1 MAKFIKTALL
11 QSKERMEPQE
21 EQLNEV
27 RTGETYESLN
37 DGLSEAHNEVTKHI
51 EKRLQKL
58 HQNEY
63 DEFFEDLLDK
73 AGLYSRKGS
82 YDKPLGF
89 MVDSTNKGVDER
101 HIQEKLKSRH
111 TNK

>member
-11 QSKERMEPQE
+11 QTKERMEPQE
-21 EQLNEV
+21 EQLDEV
-27 RTGETYESLN
+27 RTGETYENLN
-37 DGLSEAHNEVTKHI
+37 DALSKSHDEVTKHI
-51 EKRLQKL
+51 EERLQKL
-58 HQNEY
+58 HHGEY
-63 DEFFEDLLDK
+63 DDFFEDLLNK
-73 AGLYSRKGS
+73 AGLYSRKGA

-89 MVDSTNKGVDER
+89 MVDTTNKGVDER

>member
-11 QSKERMEPQE
+11 QQKERMNSKE
-21 EQLNEV
+21 EQLEEV
-27 RTGETYESLN
+27 RTGEPTETKQ
-37 DGLSEAHNEVTKHI
+37 DGLNKQHNEVTEHI
-51 EKRLQKL
+51 QDRLKKL
-58 HQNEY
+58 HHNEY

-101 HIQEKLKSRH
+101 HIQQKLKSRH

>member
-11 QSKERMEPQE
+11 KQKERMEPQE

-27 RTGETYESLN
+27 RTGETYQSLN
-37 DGLSEAHNEVTKHI
+37 DALSDSHEEVTKHI
-51 EKRLQKL
+51 QERLQKL
-58 HQNEY
+58 HHGEY
-63 DEFFEDLLDK
+63 DDFFEDLLNK

-82 YDKPLGF
+82 YDQPLGF
-89 MVDSTNKGVDER
+89 MVESTNKGVDER
-101 HIQEKLKSRH
+101 HIQDKLKSRH

>member
-1 MAKFIKTALL
+1 MGKFIKTALL
-11 QSKERMEPQE
+11 QQKERMETQE
-21 EQLNEV
+21 EQLDEV
-27 RTGETYESLN
+27 RTGETYSSLS
-37 DGLSEAHNEVTKHI
+37 DALSQQHHEINQHI
-51 EKRLQKL
+51 ENRLKKL
-58 HQNEY
+58 HHSET

-82 YDKPLGF
+82 YDQPLGF

>member
-11 QSKERMEPQE
+11 QQKERMENQE
-21 EQLNEV
+21 EQLEEV
-27 RTGETYESLN
+27 RTGESYETLQ
-37 DGLSEAHNEVTKHI
+37 DGLNKQHNEVTKHI
-51 EKRLQKL
+51 EDRLKKL
-58 HQNEY
+58 HHDEY

-82 YDKPLGF
+82 YDQPLGF
-89 MVDSTNKGVDER
+89 MVESTNKGVDER

>member
-11 QSKERMEPQE
+11 QTKERMDTQE
-21 EQLNEV
+21 EQLEEV
-27 RTGETYESLN
+27 RTGDSYETLQ
-37 DGLSEAHNEVTKHI
+37 DGLNKHHDEVTTHLQ
-51 EKRLQKL
+51 ERLQKL

-82 YDKPLGF
+82 YDQPLGF

-101 HIQEKLKSRH
+101 HIQKQLKSRH